1 MSKKKTNYIH
11 TIGSWTTAESK
22 AVAWYFQKAARKI
35 FANPECISSDIFF
48 WKKEK
53 INTVQNWVAIK
64 KNKEILDIYFMW
76 KERDPRWEGREDK
89 RYKGAKW

>member
-1 MSKKKTNYIH
+1 MIFSKGCK
-11 TIGSWTTAESK
+11 
-22 AVAWYFQKAARKI
+22 KI

-48 WKKEK
+48 LKEGK
-53 INTVQNWVAIK
+53 DKHSSETERHQE
-64 KNKEILDIYFMW
+64 NKEILDIYFMW